1 MVSFRI
7 SNRDSVGLIVC
18 LANPQFSLYD
28 FISGIKQVR
37 IHYLLDMVW
46 WDGPGKWV
54 TDDLLRF
61 MDLLVELNLKPGFE
75 VMGNPGNIFSNFEDR
90 TNLTLWYE
98 MVQQI
103 TGEMQGLNLN

>member
-1 MVSFRI
+1 
-7 SNRDSVGLIVC
+7 
-18 LANPQFSLYD
+18 
-28 FISGIKQVR
+28 
-37 IHYLLDMVW
+37 MVW

-75 VMGNPGNIFSNFEDR
+75 VMGNPGNMFSNFEDR
-90 TNLTLWYE
+90 NNLTVWYE

-103 TGEMQGLNLN
+103 TGEMQGLK